1 MRLSEFLKYHQSL
14 ADWEMDGI
22 APSEKALEA
31 PVTNVQL
38 TQIQELPHHEQQFT
52 LAQDEIQRLQTLWV
66 PEPFAHVV
74 ASMRDGIIIAKLG
87 NRLMLRRYM
96 RCTCSQ
102 RSQCSRAVSTGEGR
116 QPHAKE
122 HGATALMAA
131 APAGVVRIYFV

>member
-1 MRLSEFLKYHQSL
+1 MDGPTRLSEFLKYHQSL

-31 PVTNVQL
+31 PVTNAQT
-38 TQIQELPHHEQQFT
+38 TQIQQPPHHEQQFT

-66 PEPFAHVV
+66 PEPFAHV
-74 ASMRDGIIIAKLG
+74 DGIIIAKIG

-116 QPHAKE
+116 
-122 HGATALMAA
+122 
-131 APAGVVRIYFV
+131 